1 MRISRFWQAHF
12 ITNILLTGTNS
23 DCGGLRM
30 SLGTRADTI
39 FLSNLMDEV
48 KTAAV
53 ETQSDMLNQVRL
65 MEAK

>member
-1 MRISRFWQAHF
+1 
-12 ITNILLTGTNS
+12 
-23 DCGGLRM
+23 M